1 MLTFTIAGQPADLT
15 ASALAVP
22 AGAEV
27 RVDLASG
34 GHWYGHGFSHV
45 QPYPLETGRVVN
57 PRFAVN
63 NIQCPIWMCSA
74 GYVLFAD
81 TTTLLDVRLNA
92 DGDGW
97 LVLRADEPFTLRLFR
112 GATLPDAQRA
122 LLAALGW
129 PAPTPP
135 LGDSLFCTW
144 TQYPRTLTQARVL
157 DFARQIRARGYPAST
172 LIIDDRWES
181 AFGELTF
188 SADFPDPT
196 ALLRDL
202 RALAFDTWLWVTP
215 FVNEEAATFAD
226 LERRHVLVP
235 AKDGSGAARFAWW
248 GGTAGLVDV
257 THPDGRAWFTERL
270 RALQALGVAGFKVD
284 GGDFK
289 YQPDPAGAA
298 WHAWQGHSG
307 YSDALLA
314 TVEAVA
320 PLRCETR
327 TAWLSQ
333 GRRVLWREGGKDSH
347 WGLDNGLQAMIT
359 LALHLG
365 LMGYDITMPDMIPGR
380 VQTLVSDFPLPTDEL
395 MVRWTEATACFPL
408 MQFSYAPWNYAPATE
423 AVVRA
428 YAQMHKALEPY
439 LTAEA
444 AERTGPLLRPLW
456 YDAPAEASL
465 YPVADAWLLGRDLL
479 AAPVV
484 VPGATTRDIPLPP
497 GAWIDAWT
505 GATVSGT
512 LTDYPAPCPG
522 LPLFVRAG
530 RDDLLAQL
538 QPALAAIPRGT
549 VPTGVTT
556 TTYRAGLD
564 REISVTG

>member
-1 MLTFTIAGQPADLT
+1 MLSLTIAGVPADSSV
-15 ASALAVP
+15 AALAVP

-27 RVDLASG
+27 HVVLASG
-34 GHWYGHGFSHV
+34 GHWFGHGFSHV
-45 QPYPLETGRVVN
+45 QPYPLETGSIVN

-63 NIQCPIWMCSA
+63 NIQCPIWMCFA

-92 DGDGW
+92 DGDG
-97 LVLRADEPFTLRLFR
+97 LLAIRAEEPFTLRLFHA
-112 GATLPDAQRA
+112 ATLPEAQRA
-122 LLAALGW
+122 LVSTLGW
-129 PAPTPP
+129 PPPAPP
-135 LGDSLFCTW
+135 LGDALFCTW

-157 DFARQIRARGYPAST
+157 DFARQIRARGYPATT

-188 SADFPDPT
+188 SADFPDPA
-196 ALLRDL
+196 ALLRAL
-202 RALAFDTWLWVTP
+202 RALDFDTWLWVTP

-226 LERRHVLVP
+226 LERRQLLVP
-235 AKDGSGAARFAWW
+235 AKDGGAARFTWW
-248 GGTAGLVDV
+248 GGTAGLVDL
-257 THPDGRAWFTERL
+257 TNPAGRAWFTDRL
-270 RALQALGVAGFKVD
+270 RALQALGAAGFKVD

-289 YQPDPAGAA
+289 YQPDPDGAM

-320 PLRCETR
+320 PGRCETR

-333 GRRVLWREGGKDSH
+333 RRQVLWREGGKDSH
-347 WGLDNGLQAMIT
+347 WGLDNGLRAMIT

-365 LMGYDITMPDMIPGR
+365 LLGYDIVMPDMIPGR
-380 VQTLVSDFPLPTDEL
+380 VQTLASDFPLPSDEL
-395 MVRWTEATACFPL
+395 MVRWTEATTFFPL

-428 YAQMHKALEPY
+428 YAQLHKALEPY

-444 AERTGPLLRPLW
+444 AGRTAPLLRPLW
-456 YDAPAEASL
+456 YDAPDDPRL

-479 AAPVV
+479 VAPVTT
-484 VPGATTRDIPLPP
+484 PGAETRDIPLPP

-505 GATVSGT
+505 GAPVSGD
-512 LTDYPAPCPG
+512 LTAYPAPCPG
-522 LPLFVRAG
+522 IPLFVRAG
-530 RDDLLAQL
+530 REELRALLT
-538 QPALAAIPRGT
+538 PALAAIPRGT
-549 VPTGVTT
+549 VPGGVTT